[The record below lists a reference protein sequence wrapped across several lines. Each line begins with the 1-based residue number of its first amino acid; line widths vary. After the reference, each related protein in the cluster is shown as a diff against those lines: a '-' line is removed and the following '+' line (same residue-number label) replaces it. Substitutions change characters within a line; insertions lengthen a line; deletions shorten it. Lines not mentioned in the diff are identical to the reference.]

1 MEKLLDFGFALN
13 QFSNVIVL
21 ILSQYINGLLVIHKN
36 VKVNYTRKIN
46 HFLLFFIP
54 IFLNRGYAHIEAF
67 DLYAI
72 GALLAVAKFIFY
84 IKPVRDRVSFINVM
98 FHSFD
103 RPEDR
108 PHTLKWIV
116 TQTAAG
122 YAILLPASIIFARYD
137 LLHLVLIPILIYG
150 IGDGLA
156 EPVGVRFGRYKYKAY
171 ALFSRRTYV
180 RTVEGSAVVFLSG
193 LAVTGSFY
201 NYFTPLQF
209 AVAIAV
215 IPLLM
220 TFVEAFSPH
229 TWDSPTMF
237 FAGYASLFGIM
248 IYL

>member
-1 MEKLLDFGFALN
+1 MEKIFDLSFMLN
-13 QFSNVIVL
+13 QSSNVLVL
-21 ILSQYINGLLVIHKN
+21 ILSQYLNGLLVIHKN

-72 GALLAVAKFIFY
+72 GAALAVAKFIFY
-84 IKPVRDRVSFINVM
+84 IKPIRDRVPFINVM

-122 YAILLPASIIFARYD
+122 YGVLLPASIIFAHYD

-156 EPVGVRFGRYKYKAY
+156 EPVGVRFGRHKYKSY
-171 ALFSRRTYV
+171 ALFTSKSYV
-180 RTVEGSAVVFLSG
+180 RTLEGSAVVFITG
-193 LAVTGSFY
+193 LAVIGFFHS
-201 NYFTPLQF
+201 YFNPLQF
-209 AVAIAV
+209 TAAMAV
-215 IPLLM
+215 IPFLL
-220 TFVEAFSPH
+220 TLVEAYSPH

-237 FAGYASLFGIM
+237 FFGYLSLFGIM
-248 IYL
+248 IYF

>member
-1 MEKLLDFGFALN
+1 MEKLLDLSFVFN
-13 QFSNVIVL
+13 QSTNVLVL
-21 ILSQYINGLLVIHKN
+21 VLSQYFNGLLVIHKN

-46 HFLLFFIP
+46 HFLLFLIP
-54 IFLNRGYAHIEAF
+54 IYLNRGYAHIEAF

-84 IKPVRDRVSFINVM
+84 IKPVRDRVPFINVM

-122 YAILLPASIIFARYD
+122 YVVLLPASIIFAHYG
-137 LLHLVLIPILIYG
+137 LLHLVVIPILIYG

-156 EPVGVRFGRYKYKAY
+156 EPVGVRFGRHKYKSY
-171 ALFSRRTYV
+171 ALFTHKSYV
-180 RTVEGSAVVFLSG
+180 RTLEGSAVVFLTG
-193 LAVTGSFY
+193 LAVIAAFHS
-201 NYFTPLQF
+201 YFTPLQF
-209 AVAIAV
+209 IVAMTV
-215 IPLLM
+215 MPLLL
-220 TFVEAFSPH
+220 TLVEAYSPH

-237 FAGYASLFGIM
+237 FAGYLALFGIM
-248 IYL
+248 LLL

>member
-1 MEKLLDFGFALN
+1 MEKILDLSFVLN
-13 QFSNVIVL
+13 QSSNVIVL
-21 ILSQYINGLLVIHKN
+21 ILSQYLNGLLVIHKN

-72 GALLAVAKFIFY
+72 GAFLAVAKFIFY
-84 IKPVRDRVSFINVM
+84 IKPIRDRVSFINVM

-122 YAILLPASIIFARYD
+122 YAVLLPASMIFAYYD
-137 LLHLVLIPILIYG
+137 LLHLVVIPILIYG

-156 EPVGVRFGRYKYKAY
+156 EPVGVRFGRHEYKSY
-171 ALFSRRTYV
+171 ALFTRKSYV
-180 RTVEGSAVVFLSG
+180 RTLEGSAVVLLTG
-193 LAVTGSFY
+193 LVVIGAFY

-209 AVAIAV
+209 IVAMAAV
-215 IPLLM
+215 PLLL
-220 TFVEAFSPH
+220 TLVEAFSPH
-229 TWDSPTMF
+229 TWDSPTIF

-248 IYL
+248 VYL

>member
-1 MEKLLDFGFALN
+1 MEKLLDLSFVLN
-13 QFSNVIVL
+13 QSTNVLVL
-21 ILSQYINGLLVIHKN
+21 VLSQYLNGLLVIHKN

-72 GALLAVAKFIFY
+72 GALLAVVKFIFY
-84 IKPVRDRVSFINVM
+84 IKPVRDRVPFINVM

-122 YAILLPASIIFARYD
+122 YMVLLPASIIFAHYG

-156 EPVGVRFGRYKYKAY
+156 EPVGVRFGRHKYRSY
-171 ALFSRRTYV
+171 ALFTHKSYV
-180 RTVEGSAVVFLSG
+180 RTLEGSAVVLLSG
-193 LAVTGSFY
+193 LAVVAAFHSF
-201 NYFTPLQF
+201 FTSLQF
-209 AVAIAV
+209 IVAMAV
-215 IPLLM
+215 IPPLL
-220 TFVEAFSPH
+220 TLVEAYSPH

-237 FAGYASLFGIM
+237 FAGYLSLLGIM
-248 IYL
+248 LLL